1 MEPWRIRA
9 FWAKVDTSGDCWLW
23 TAAVDSA
30 GYGRFRANAAGKLDG
45 AHRISYTLC
54 RGPIGDGLL
63 VCHTCDVKLCVRPSH
78 LFLGTDKTN
87 AYDYYS
93 KYGHPTH
100 GERNGMVKLTR
111 SKVIA
116 IRSLMDTKRFK
127 PKHIADVFGVNKD
140 YVYAIARRQ
149 FWKHV

>member
-1 MEPWRIRA
+1 
-9 FWAKVDTSGDCWLW
+9 
-23 TAAVDSA
+23 
-30 GYGRFRANAAGKLDG
+30 
-45 AHRISYTLC
+45 
-54 RGPIGDGLL
+54 
-63 VCHTCDVKLCVRPSH
+63 
-78 LFLGTDKTN
+78 
-87 AYDYYS
+87 
-93 KYGHPTH
+93 
-100 GERNGMVKLTR
+100 MVKLTR